1 VKEFFE
7 DKLKEKVEFD
17 VKLGNIEFLTL
28 LLNDSRWLTTEFSK
42 VEIKEAVWQCGRNK
56 IPSLNGY
63 NFAFIKKFW
72 DVMKKDIIQA
82 IEGFQ
87 HTRNIL
93 KGCNV

>member
-42 VEIKEAVWQCGRNK
+42 VEIKEAV
-56 IPSLNGY
+56 
-63 NFAFIKKFW
+63 
-72 DVMKKDIIQA
+72 
-82 IEGFQ
+82 
-87 HTRNIL
+87 
-93 KGCNV
+93 